1 MGKAPRRPSP
11 LASQGTKPA
20 AGGLDATDIHHNGAK
35 SRWHHRG
42 LNFTDD
48 VRLGYFDRRRGF
60 LERSFLN
67 EENAQPGVVLI
78 LDYPLDERLMVHG
91 RQAA

>member
-1 MGKAPRRPSP
+1 MAPS
-11 LASQGTKPA
+11 
-20 AGGLDATDIHHNGAK
+20 
-35 SRWHHRG
+35 WVE
-42 LNFTDD
+42 FTDD

-67 EENAQPGVVLI
+67 EENAQPGVGLI

-91 RQAA
+91 RQAEVMRRGRNGLDD